1 MRRSV
6 LVVGLAV
13 LGAMSLGVS
22 PAAATVKTVKTTV
35 KITSGQG
42 TEFKGKVSSSM
53 KRCRAGRTVKLYS
66 EPDSARARVAGT
78 LVGTAKTNASGVW
91 ELEGSFLAGVYY
103 ARVASILF
111 HMHGQAYRCSY
122 AWTMPQHF

>member
-6 LVVGLAV
+6 LVVGCAM
-13 LGAMSLGVS
+13 LGAMLLGTG
-22 PAAATVKTVKTTV
+22 PAAAAVKTVKTTV
-35 KITSGQG
+35 KITSGEG
-42 TEFKGKVSSSM
+42 TEFRGKVSSPM
-53 KRCRAGRTVKLYS
+53 KRCRAGRTVKLYG
-66 EPDSARARVAGT
+66 EPDSARATGT

-103 ARVASILF
+103 ARVASLLF

-122 AWTMPQHF
+122 AWTMPMHY

>member
-6 LVVGLAV
+6 LVVSLAV
-13 LGAMSLGVS
+13 LGATLWGA
-22 PAAATVKTVKTTV
+22 PAAPAAVKTVKTTV
-35 KITSGQG
+35 KITAGEG
-42 TEFKGKVSSSM
+42 TEFRGKVSSSM

-66 EPDSARARVAGT
+66 EPDSARVNGT

-91 ELEGSFLAGVYY
+91 DLEGSFLAGFYY
-103 ARVASILF
+103 ARVASLLF

-122 AWTMPQHF
+122 AWTMPQHY